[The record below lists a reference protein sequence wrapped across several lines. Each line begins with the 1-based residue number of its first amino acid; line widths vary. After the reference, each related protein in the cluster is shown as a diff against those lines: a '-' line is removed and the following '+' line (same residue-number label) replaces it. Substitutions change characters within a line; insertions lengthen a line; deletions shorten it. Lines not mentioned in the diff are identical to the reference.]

1 MKKRLLLLILSSFYM
16 GAIAD
21 AETVLTAEKVR
32 QLALEYNRQLQS
44 AKKEL
49 DRSRGEVIAARAGA
63 LPQVSIDGRYT
74 RNLEKPALFFGG
86 EKIVIGSENDFNL
99 QLSVTQPLYNG
110 GKVKSAW
117 SIAEIYEKYSK
128 EKVAEIESDIIFGA
142 ESMFY
147 SAILAESQL
156 EVLGSAFEQLSYNL
170 EVVEKFYDQGMVS
183 EFELLRAKVERL
195 NLEPQLTAAESALN
209 ISRKQLK
216 SFLGLS
222 LEEEIELIA
231 DYSDT
236 TIAGIVELDSLIDVA
251 LSTRSEAKQ
260 ADLQKRGYEKAV
272 RIAKGNWLYPS
283 VNLNTTYQ
291 IAASSDDF
299 RINDRNMA
307 RSWTASVLLTI
318 PLFDGGRTIGEVR
331 KAKTDYYQ
339 AVLAEEQLKD
349 DIRLE
354 VEEAYDALIK
364 AKKALDLQKETIS
377 QAEEGMRIANLRYQT
392 GIGTQLEILS
402 AQTALTDA
410 RSNLAAAVYSL
421 RLAKSALK
429 KATGIEIN

>member
-16 GAIAD
+16 AAIAD
-21 AETVLTAEKVR
+21 AETVLTVEKVR
-32 QLALEYNRQLQS
+32 HLALEYNRQLQS

-49 DRSRGEVIAARAGA
+49 DRSRGEILAARAGA

-99 QLSVTQPLYNG
+99 QLSLTQPLYNG
-110 GKVKSAW
+110 GKVQSAW
-117 SIAEIYEKYSK
+117 SIAKIYEKYSK

-156 EVLGSAFEQLSYNL
+156 EVLRSAFEQLSYNL
-170 EVVEKFYDQGMVS
+170 EVVEKFYNQGMVS
-183 EFELLRAKVERL
+183 EFELLRAKVEKL

-236 TIAGIVELDSLIDVA
+236 TLTYIVGLDSLIDVA
-251 LSTRSEAKQ
+251 LDTRAEVKQ

-283 VNLNTTYQ
+283 INLNTTYQ

-299 RINDRNMA
+299 RINDRNTA

-339 AVLAEEQLKD
+339 AVLAEEQLQD